1 MSRSLKRMNNGTTRF
16 SRKVTFSSEPGA
28 GNRSRFSIKKGG
40 IEMLPWWAALLLF
53 IGGAVFGMFIATIL
67 IAEERDDR
75 P

>member
-1 MSRSLKRMNNGTTRF
+1 
-16 SRKVTFSSEPGA
+16 
-28 GNRSRFSIKKGG
+28 
-40 IEMLPWWAALLLF
+40 MLPWWAALLLF